1 MLDVMTSY
9 DLASM
14 WSSEQASCRPDH
26 VSRPAKLKVWRKA
39 VHRTAGTFIEEPF
52 AAVEPTN

>member
-1 MLDVMTSY
+1 
-9 DLASM
+9 M